1 MVSCGCGNRARIH
14 QDDPGQLAVSGLR
27 ALAVREVSR
36 RVADGKGIVGRN
48 VARAEAGAAEAGL
61 KQRAS
66 LQKLLLHAVS
76 DELKVHGDGRGIDRK
91 REVTAAHVVAVQN
104 GGGLRDIVV
113 HAARAACNHA
123 LIDHQLSVHDFVCQM
138 ELCLAAKLLMRPLF
152 HLAQI
157 IAGGGN
163 QLSQRDSLGRMERE
177 RRHGL

>member
-1 MVSCGCGNRARIH
+1 M
-14 QDDPGQLAVSGLR
+14 
-27 ALAVREVSR
+27 
-36 RVADGKGIVGRN
+36 ADGKGIVGRN

-76 DELKVHGDGRGIDRK
+76 DELEIHGDGRGIDRQ
-91 REVTAAHVVAVQN
+91 REVSAAYVKAVQN
-104 GGGLRDIVV
+104 RRSFRNVII

-163 QLSQRDSLGRMERE
+163 QLAQRDSLGRMERE